1 VTWMPDVLRL
11 FESAPVDGAGLTS
24 LNIEPLRK
32 IELRLFTFS
41 RFATDRAGGK
51 EYELHFVRV
60 PAFRLTSF
68 SLADRI
74 VSHASVA
81 NSDLLEDFKRFR
93 AKLSVKFD
101 VDSLH
106 HFRLTSVHGQLDIL
120 AESFCLALALGR
132 LPRLGN

>member
-1 VTWMPDVLRL
+1 MTDLLQL
-11 FESAPVDGAGLTS
+11 FESAPVDGACLTS

-32 IELRLFTFS
+32 IELRLFTLPK
-41 RFATDRAGGK
+41 FANDGGGGK

-74 VSHASVA
+74 VSHGGAA
-81 NSDLLEDFKRFR
+81 NSDMLEDFKRFR
-93 AKLSVKFD
+93 SKANVKFD
-101 VDSLH
+101 VDNLH

-120 AESFCLALALGR
+120 AESFALLLLWDVA
-132 LPRLGN
+132 PN